1 MAIQKKVKKLCATTT
16 EPLEHIF
23 GTTRSCK
30 REFTVNEF
38 IIFSNELEII
48 LNNVI
53 EKGNHT
59 GTFSKGYTSGF
70 TGYPEVITKMRSK
83 LKRGAFVSEEIL
95 VAVDVQGPILRL
107 MQTFGINKASEY
119 CNPVNTILGI
129 CRIYRSYIKEIN
141 SVHLPPSY
149 RSPEKHINKQ
159 ETIERLA
166 NIEMD
171 FNAMSLDSENENKNN

>member
-1 MAIQKKVKKLCATTT
+1 MDVDYNKSVSSQI
-16 EPLEHIF
+16 EPGLV
-23 GTTRSCK
+23 G
-30 REFTVNEF
+30 
-38 IIFSNELEII
+38 IINR
-48 LNNVI
+48 
-53 EKGNHT
+53 T
-59 GTFSKGYTSGF
+59 
-70 TGYPEVITKMRSK
+70 
-83 LKRGAFVSEEIL
+83 
-95 VAVDVQGPILRL
+95 QGPILRL
-107 MQTFGINKASEY
+107 MQTFGMNKPSEY